1 MIDKP
6 LPKHSIHISLL
17 IPSSTLTLKVPM
29 GEQYEHSELKLLS
42 KFSTSFMA
50 NLAVLLV
57 LSPSKGTCK
66 VVPLSASEK
75 VSSSNLFPI
84 H

>member
-6 LPKHSIHISLL
+6 LEKHSIHISLL

-42 KFSTSFMA
+42 KFSKSFMA

-57 LSPSKGTCK
+57 LSPAKGTCK
-66 VVPLSASEK
+66 VPLSASEK
-75 VSSSNLFPI
+75 VSSSNLFSI